1 MNFMLKAFAGGVLG
15 LLGADAYRLTKGVI
29 CTKLLHRKRLGVLKR
44 LILSIIK

>member
-15 LLGADAYRLTKGVI
+15 LLGADAYRLTKGVV
-29 CTKLLHRKRLGVLKR
+29 CSKLLRRKRIKVLRR